1 MSYLS
6 CPWTRKL
13 SRSLS
18 AFNMVNCAVL
28 GDTLRE
34 THRINEMIS
43 IKSNCQSSNSHFSN
57 LHPCLNFSKGHCIQK
72 THIKVGFTE
81 IGHMTYFEVTT
92 RRWYNHDP
100 LCVNYRR
107 CSWLGRT
114 CDYKEDLHGELP
126 LKVVVTLAEI
136 LQLKYKTAT
145 TGKKNSKEELK
156 QS

>member
-1 MSYLS
+1 
-6 CPWTRKL
+6 
-13 SRSLS
+13 
-18 AFNMVNCAVL
+18 
-28 GDTLRE
+28 
-34 THRINEMIS
+34 
-43 IKSNCQSSNSHFSN
+43 
-57 LHPCLNFSKGHCIQK
+57 
-72 THIKVGFTE
+72 
-81 IGHMTYFEVTT
+81 MTYFEVTT

-156 QS
+156 QSYPYSTTIQNPQALISKTLSSKTLLK